1 MPRMIIYGRSYGI
14 FADVFFYFKSQLGE
28 DITEPVDAP
37 DIAKFRL
44 VDVFRSVTDQ
54 SLKDGIFDAFTRD
67 SQLRI
72 VIATIAFG

>member
-14 FADVFFYFKSQLGE
+14 CADIFFYFKSQLGE

-37 DIAKFRL
+37 DLAKFRL
-44 VDVFRSVTDQ
+44 VDVFTNVTDQ
-54 SLKDGIFDAFTRD
+54 SQKDRILDAFTRD
-67 SQLRI
+67 SQLQI